1 MIMMIKSRSALGVG
15 HGILTRIAVLS
26 LLFFCFLC
34 EPCQSANKSGI
45 VSAQARADA
54 AKSAYD
60 QACQVK
66 DAAFSELERA
76 DQNYMVHHE
85 SSAAIAALKAAR
97 AKYDAAN
104 SRAAD
109 LLKAYN
115 DAMHAVLEQENLY
128 NQQVAR
134 EQKAESDRK
143 AVQDKIAA
151 DKVAFDAQRKANE
164 ARADKARADAEAYRK
179 KNITIGKASDA
190 KTKEEADAQNNRPV
204 LGADEDPSKS
214 DSLLRRKTIST
225 PTLDPNYDAN
235 VGTVFPL
242 PPSSSNPQADPTAP
256 SSPDTVP
263 TSRYSNLLAK
273 LADTDSSTGIPS
285 LATPPPP
292 PPSFNDQLET
302 VREQVKQAKEAGDY
316 ATLEALK
323 DRNDSLI
330 EDMRVFDAWLTNSS
344 ADTLKFKDEE
354 FGRKEHEK
362 LEAMRD
368 RINELRDQ
376 ALAIDFGE
384 KRVPPIPEIPK
395 PLPPRNWS
403 NLDAIKQA
411 CVTDL
416 QDSVKEDTKE
426 AILYY
431 KAILFGSTSHTTK
444 SPDYIRSQNDL
455 RVCGNILFHD
465 PLHAAEKVPKNSK

>member
-1 MIMMIKSRSALGVG
+1 MIMIKSNSSLGVG
-15 HGILTRIAVLS
+15 HGILNRLAVLS

-34 EPCQSANKSGI
+34 EPSQAANKSGI

-60 QACQVK
+60 QACQAK
-66 DAAFSELERA
+66 DAAFRELERA
-76 DQNYMVHHE
+76 DQNYMAHHE
-85 SSAAIAALKAAR
+85 SSAAQSALNAAR

-115 DAMHAVLEQENLY
+115 DAMHVVLEQENLY

-134 EQKAESDRK
+134 EQKADSDRK
-143 AVQDKIAA
+143 AIQDKIAA
-151 DKVAFDAQRKANE
+151 DKVAADAQLKANQE
-164 ARADKARADAEAYRK
+164 RADKARADAEVYRK
-179 KNITIGKASDA
+179 KSNANGKA
-190 KTKEEADAQNNRPV
+190 KEEADAQNNRQV
-204 LGADEDPSKS
+204 LGSDEDPSKS
-214 DSLLRRKTIST
+214 DSLSRRKIIPT
-225 PTLDPNYDAN
+225 PSLDPNYDAN
-235 VGTVFPL
+235 VGTVPL
-242 PPSSSNPQADPTAP
+242 PPPSGSNPQADPTAP
-256 SSPDTVP
+256 SSPDSVP

-292 PPSFNDQLET
+292 PPSFTDQLET
-302 VREQVKQAKEAGDY
+302 VREQVKQAKEGGDY

-323 DRNDSLI
+323 DRNDSLL

-344 ADTLKFKDEE
+344 AETLKFKDEE

-368 RINELRDQ
+368 RINELRVQ
-376 ALAIDFGE
+376 ALAIDFGDE
-384 KRVPPIPEIPK
+384 KRVPPIIEIPK

-416 QDSVKEDTKE
+416 QDSVKKDTKE

-431 KAILFGSTSHTTK
+431 KAILFGSTSHTTYSK
-444 SPDYIRSQNDL
+444 DYIRSQNDL

-465 PLHAAEKVPKNSK
+465 PLHAAEHVPKNSK